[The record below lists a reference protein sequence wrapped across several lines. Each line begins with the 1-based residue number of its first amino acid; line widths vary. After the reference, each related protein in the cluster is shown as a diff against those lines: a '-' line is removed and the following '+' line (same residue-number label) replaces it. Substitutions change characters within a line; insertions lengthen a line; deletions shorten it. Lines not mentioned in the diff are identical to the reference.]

1 MAFYS
6 RFVSLFGRV
15 AGGKG
20 TGLTALLTFF
30 VATAFSQSIDDSFT
44 YFKADAVNG
53 PNGTYLWNFIP
64 EINIP
69 GAAKGS
75 PLRLVLKQNGKELYS
90 HTCNLA
96 GRTGTQ
102 TQACVARNSSIA
114 ETGLFNVEAFLDE
127 KLLRTYKI
135 DVRKTTKQNNRRPE
149 FYIQRHADAAVAYLS
164 KNISNILFLNMVYSP
179 IDDYGK
185 TFGYHFSLKCS
196 ANGSPVEFSDKVV
209 GFRQAQNKVANGFS
223 EIRDPKAGIQRD
235 TIRFDQMAIQLPLT
249 LGPALNTS
257 FAPGR
262 GWPDAAKTPGKWQCD
277 IVGDKTNE
285 AFRTI
290 RFEVAGGSI
299 IPHPEQRTG
308 NVNLDKDKWLIDM
321 EIPKGGSEIDKRL
334 LPSPNDGLFFG
345 IPWATAEGKAM
356 AGRMPKKGEAFPK

>member
-1 MAFYS
+1 M
-6 RFVSLFGRV
+6 
-15 AGGKG
+15 
-20 TGLTALLTFF
+20 LLGSYP
-30 VATAFSQSIDDSFT
+30 VLAQKIDDSFT

-53 PNGTYLWNFIP
+53 PNNTYRWNLIP
-64 EINIP
+64 EISVP
-69 GAAKGS
+69 DAAKGS
-75 PLRLVLKQNGKELYS
+75 PLRIVLIQSGKEIYS

-96 GRTGTQ
+96 GGTGTQ

-114 ETGLFNVEAFLDE
+114 ETGLFNVEVFLNE

-164 KNISNILFLNMVYSP
+164 KNIANILFLNMVYSP

-196 ANGSPVEFSDKVV
+196 VNGSAIEFGDKVV
-209 GFRQAQNKVANGFS
+209 GFQQAQSKVTNGFS
-223 EIRDPKAGIQRD
+223 EIRDAKAAIQRD

-249 LGPALNTS
+249 LGPTRTS

-262 GWPDAAKTPGKWQCD
+262 GWPDAAKTPGKWQCE
-277 IVGDKTNE
+277 IVGDKTNGV
-285 AFRTI
+285 FRTI

-308 NVNLDKDKWLIDM
+308 NVNLAIDKWLIDM

-334 LPSPNDGLFFG
+334 LPSPNAGLFYG

-356 AGRMPKKGEAFPK
+356 AGRMPKKGEAFPN